1 MSVFLDKDSESSFQ
15 AEICSLFEPLFFV
28 HQQIARLSN
37 HVSKLPRSAKL
48 KPLALERSVHGFHSN
63 LMGSTLFQP
72 EKTGLFTRTN
82 MLSAFGPFYTF
93 TCRDF
98 EGKYEDIQN
107 LKNSKTAKG
116 K

>member
-1 MSVFLDKDSESSFQ
+1 
-15 AEICSLFEPLFFV
+15 
-28 HQQIARLSN
+28 
-37 HVSKLPRSAKL
+37 
-48 KPLALERSVHGFHSN
+48 
-63 LMGSTLFQP
+63 MGSTLFQL